1 MSKPIIQQIPKPAAS
16 TATMVEPTGVPATM
30 EIRIPR
36 AAQNTEITA
45 EQTVTVKKASKQ
57 MHGGQGREDDQ
68 GGNQQRA
75 YQIHGQHDDH
85 GEDFVV
91 KQHEEHTSPVRI
103 GVKRPAFPRIIKT
116 TGPFPNGEVLLF
128 NEIPMAAGDY
138 FSNSLATSFRS
149 VRMGRCWGQ
158 IFSHLP
164 HSRQSD
170 ALPWS
175 RVRILP

>member
-85 GEDFVV
+85 GDDHCQQQIVTIHPGAHRPGKGLVKGHGEDFVV

-103 GVKRPAFPRIIKT
+103 GVKRPAFPGIIKT

-128 NEIPMAAGDY
+128 K
-138 FSNSLATSFRS
+138 
-149 VRMGRCWGQ
+149 
-158 IFSHLP
+158 
-164 HSRQSD
+164 
-170 ALPWS
+170 
-175 RVRILP
+175 